1 MTLNT
6 DEVHGGMDL
15 FDYLLRNTDETTGCH
30 SNQSWTITIHETLS
44 TQGSAADD
52 FLDSLLGGSVSSSA
66 PASPLWS
73 PCTTDS
79 GINEDTPSDPKDSF
93 HPAFCTAF
101 PAFDTQSFPLPPVPE
116 NKPPPNE
123 KTSDVSIDLGWES
136 DVLQEQLG
144 IAHYLT
150 TNHTPPLS
158 SSKALTVKDLLLS
171 SPGQT
176 AQRFPQHSLQELVLN
191 EDEKKLLAKEGV
203 NLPSKLPLSKFE
215 ERVLK
220 KIQRKI
226 RNKRSAQESRKK
238 KREYVHNLEGRMSA
252 CRAYNLKLQGRVQQL
267 EETNNDLLEQLS
279 RLQGLLPNTSGKT
292 THRGTCIMVLLL
304 SFSLL
309 ISSNLQPDPYSQP
322 SQEEY
327 TQTKVPSRTLQS
339 MDEGR
344 DAAPLPLFSVSRGF
358 EALCRLMDR
367 SPCSRFPI
375 VSAPQAPG
383 QSLISSGPPEGK
395 T

>member
-1 MTLNT
+1 
-6 DEVHGGMDL
+6 MDL
-15 FDYLLRNTDETTGCH
+15 IDRLLRNTNETTGCH
-30 SNQSWTITIHETLS
+30 GNQSWTMTIHDTLS
-44 TQGSAADD
+44 TEGSAADD

-79 GINEDTPSDPKDSF
+79 GINEDTLTDPKDSF
-93 HPAFCTAF
+93 HPPFCTAF
-101 PAFDTQSFPLPPVPE
+101 PAFDTQSFPQPPAPE
-116 NKPPPNE
+116 YKPPPNV

-136 DVLQEQLG
+136 DDLQEQLG

-150 TNHTPPLS
+150 TSQTSPLS
-158 SSKALTVKDLLLS
+158 SSQALTVKDLLLS

-238 KREYVHNLEGRMSA
+238 KREYVENLEGRVSA
-252 CRAYNLKLQGRVQQL
+252 CRAHNLKLQGRVQQL

-279 RLQGLLPNTSGKT
+279 RLQALLPNSSSKT
-292 THRGTCIMVLLL
+292 AQRGTCILVLLL

-344 DAAPLPLFSVSRGF
+344 DVAPLPLFSVSRGF
-358 EALCRLMDR
+358 EALCKLMGG
-367 SPCSRFPI
+367 SPCGRFPI
-375 VSAPQAPG
+375 VSPPQAPG
-383 QSLISSGPPEGK
+383 QSLISSGPPGGK

>member
-1 MTLNT
+1 
-6 DEVHGGMDL
+6 MDL
-15 FDYLLRNTDETTGCH
+15 IDHLLRNTDETTGCH
-30 SNQSWTITIHETLS
+30 SNQSWTITIHDTLS
-44 TQGSAADD
+44 TEGSAADD

-66 PASPLWS
+66 PTSPLWS

-79 GINEDTPSDPKDSF
+79 GINEDTPTDPKDSF
-93 HPAFCTAF
+93 HPPFCTAF
-101 PAFDTQSFPLPPVPE
+101 PAFDTRSFPQPPAPKYKLPPNV
-116 NKPPPNE
+116 

-136 DVLQEQLG
+136 DDLQEQLG

-150 TNHTPPLS
+150 RSQTSPLS
-158 SSKALTVKDLLLS
+158 SSQPLTVKDLLLS

-176 AQRFPQHSLQELVLN
+176 AQRFPQNSLQELVLN

-238 KREYVHNLEGRMSA
+238 KREYVQNLEGRVSA
-252 CRAYNLKLQGRVQQL
+252 CRAHNVKLQGRVQQL

-279 RLQGLLPNTSGKT
+279 RLQALLPNSSSKT
-292 THRGTCIMVLLL
+292 AQRGTCILVLLL

-327 TQTKVPSRTLQS
+327 TQTKVPPRTLQS

-344 DAAPLPLFSVSRGF
+344 DVAPLPLFSVSWGF
-358 EALCRLMDR
+358 EALCRLMGG
-367 SPCSRFPI
+367 SPCGRFP
-375 VSAPQAPG
+375 VLSPSQAP
-383 QSLISSGPPEGK
+383 
-395 T
+395 

>member
-1 MTLNT
+1 
-6 DEVHGGMDL
+6 MDL
-15 FDYLLRNTDETTGCH
+15 IDLLLRNTDETTGCH

-44 TQGSAADD
+44 TEGSAADD

-79 GINEDTPSDPKDSF
+79 GINEDTPTDPKDSY
-93 HPAFCTAF
+93 HPPFCTAF
-101 PAFDTQSFPLPPVPE
+101 PAFNTQCFPQPPAPE

-123 KTSDVSIDLGWES
+123 KMSDVSIDLGWES
-136 DVLQEQLG
+136 DEQLG

-150 TNHTPPLS
+150 RNQTSPLS
-158 SSKALTVKDLLLS
+158 SSQALTVKDLLLS

-238 KREYVHNLEGRMSA
+238 KREYVQNLEGRVSA
-252 CRAYNLKLQGRVQQL
+252 CRAHNLKLQGRVQQL

-279 RLQGLLPNTSGKT
+279 RLQALLPNPTQ
-292 THRGTCIMVLLL
+292 RGTCILVLLL

-339 MDEGR
+339 TDEGR
-344 DAAPLPLFSVSRGF
+344 DVAPLPLSSVSRGF
-358 EALCRLMDR
+358 EALCRLMGG
-367 SPCSRFPI
+367 SPCGRFPI
-375 VSAPQAPG
+375 LSPPQAPG
-383 QSLISSGPPEGK
+383 QSLISSGPPGGK

>member
-123 KTSDVSIDLGWES
+123 KTSDVSIDL
-136 DVLQEQLG
+136 
-144 IAHYLT
+144 
-150 TNHTPPLS
+150 
-158 SSKALTVKDLLLS
+158 
-171 SPGQT
+171 
-176 AQRFPQHSLQELVLN
+176 
-191 EDEKKLLAKEGV
+191 
-203 NLPSKLPLSKFE
+203 
-215 ERVLK
+215 
-220 KIQRKI
+220 
-226 RNKRSAQESRKK
+226 
-238 KREYVHNLEGRMSA
+238 
-252 CRAYNLKLQGRVQQL
+252 
-267 EETNNDLLEQLS
+267 
-279 RLQGLLPNTSGKT
+279 
-292 THRGTCIMVLLL
+292 
-304 SFSLL
+304 
-309 ISSNLQPDPYSQP
+309 
-322 SQEEY
+322 
-327 TQTKVPSRTLQS
+327 
-339 MDEGR
+339 
-344 DAAPLPLFSVSRGF
+344 
-358 EALCRLMDR
+358 
-367 SPCSRFPI
+367 
-375 VSAPQAPG
+375 
-383 QSLISSGPPEGK
+383 
-395 T
+395 